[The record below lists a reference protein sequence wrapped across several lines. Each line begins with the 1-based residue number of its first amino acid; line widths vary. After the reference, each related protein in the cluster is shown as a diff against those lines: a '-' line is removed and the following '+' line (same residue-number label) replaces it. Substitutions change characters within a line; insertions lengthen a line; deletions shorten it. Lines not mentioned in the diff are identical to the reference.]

1 MSVTNPPSAGYW
13 LHLLP
18 PAAFVLFLALPPFPT
33 RRLVV
38 LSTTLVLAYL
48 CLAPS
53 PPMTSNGG
61 SSSTSQMRYGASAAW
76 LYYLGWLAKL
86 LLHRPEHD
94 FWRVGSE
101 PHEAERMTFGL
112 AKLRWACSLLAAPRG
127 VGWNFRPP
135 NPPPPPLDD
144 ENALGRTAFALRR
157 LAKAAA
163 FYIAADAV
171 AVFLAR
177 QHFRAPRQTVAD
189 LPLHWR
195 AVLEV
200 AVALGVWCSAELQ
213 FAVWSF
219 VLVALGLS
227 EEKVRQVHV

>member
-1 MSVTNPPSAGYW
+1 MSVPNPPSASYW

-18 PAAFVLFLALPPFPT
+18 PAVFVLFFTLPPFPS

-48 CLAPS
+48 CLTPS
-53 PPMTSNGG
+53 SPVGG
-61 SSSTSQMRYGASAAW
+61 GSTSQMRYGASAAW

-127 VGWNFRPP
+127 VGWNFQPP
-135 NPPPPPLDD
+135 DLLPPPPPD
-144 ENALGRTAFALRR
+144 EEKALGRTRFALRR
-157 LAKAAA
+157 LAKAAV

-177 QHFRAPRQTVAD
+177 QHFRAPHQTVAD

-195 AVLEV
+195 VILEL
-200 AVALGVWCSAELQ
+200 AVALGVWCNTELQ

-227 EEKVRQVHV
+227 EEKVCQVHV